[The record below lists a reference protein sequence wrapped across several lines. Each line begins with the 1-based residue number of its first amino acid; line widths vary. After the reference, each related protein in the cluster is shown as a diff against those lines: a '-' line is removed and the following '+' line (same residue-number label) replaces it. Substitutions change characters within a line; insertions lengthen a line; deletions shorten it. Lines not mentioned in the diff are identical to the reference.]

1 MLFTILLVNL
11 FHMTLQFAGL
21 HMAPFL
27 APKLNESEETP
38 ADETAIEVWTMENKL
53 TNVSRSFASV

>member
-1 MLFTILLVNL
+1 
-11 FHMTLQFAGL
+11 MTLQFAGL